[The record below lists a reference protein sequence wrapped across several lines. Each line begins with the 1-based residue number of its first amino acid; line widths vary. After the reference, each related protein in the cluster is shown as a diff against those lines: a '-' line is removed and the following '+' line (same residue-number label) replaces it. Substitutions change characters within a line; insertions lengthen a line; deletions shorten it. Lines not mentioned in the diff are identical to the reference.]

1 MFEKEQITFEKL
13 HTSKTKT
20 FKLCFCFNIV
30 LTCLATVFN
39 FSCKNN
45 YKFSIISILH
55 LNYSYYIC
63 GCFYF
68 PRIRYIILTIKN
80 LVRRSKRVVYFSNEC
95 DNMELNKKAKVV
107 RLSFTHDKIYN
118 QDKQTF
124 VATKIF
130 SYSTGIYENKP
141 KMHHSLLCVLCDL
154 PKKAINI
161 QHSRGKKQST

>member
-1 MFEKEQITFEKL
+1 
-13 HTSKTKT
+13 
-20 FKLCFCFNIV
+20 
-30 LTCLATVFN
+30 
-39 FSCKNN
+39 
-45 YKFSIISILH
+45 
-55 LNYSYYIC
+55 
-63 GCFYF
+63 
-68 PRIRYIILTIKN
+68 
-80 LVRRSKRVVYFSNEC
+80 
-95 DNMELNKKAKVV
+95 MELNKKAKVV
-107 RLSFTHDKIYN
+107 RFSFTHDKNYN